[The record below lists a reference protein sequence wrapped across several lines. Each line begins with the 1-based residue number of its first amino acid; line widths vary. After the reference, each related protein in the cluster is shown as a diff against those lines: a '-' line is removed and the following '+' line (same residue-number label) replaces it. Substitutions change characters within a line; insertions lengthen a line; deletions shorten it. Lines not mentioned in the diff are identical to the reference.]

1 MDKNVPLYTRLVHRL
16 YVACTALVRALDDHP
31 PNLGGPL
38 PSPGGHW
45 AAGGAVGSYIG
56 VDGHI
61 IYIQG
66 FHIVAVLHGIVPRT
80 FSKTETKIV
89 ACFEHTY
96 FFKIIC
102 RYWGG
107 FYVLKS
113 AVKKH
118 LL

>member
-1 MDKNVPLYTRLVHRL
+1 M

-61 IYIQG
+61 IYLYILKD
-66 FHIVAVLHGIVPRT
+66 FIDSLNDV
-80 FSKTETKIV
+80 TEFPKD
-89 ACFEHTY
+89 FTY
-96 FFKIIC
+96 F
-102 RYWGG
+102 
-107 FYVLKS
+107 LKTS
-113 AVKKH
+113 NVS
-118 LL
+118 LRTS